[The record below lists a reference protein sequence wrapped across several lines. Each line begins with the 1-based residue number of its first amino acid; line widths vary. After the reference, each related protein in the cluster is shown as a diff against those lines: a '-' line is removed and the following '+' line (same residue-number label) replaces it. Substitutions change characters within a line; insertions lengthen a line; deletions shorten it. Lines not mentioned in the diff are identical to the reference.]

1 MVIEVIQELWV
12 EGGGRA
18 VRVAISQTI
27 IEGWT
32 PLVIAAH
39 HGWTAV
45 CQILC
50 DEFDAAAAAEEEHG
64 KAADGEPR
72 NAQQKRRASRELL
85 EYRAIERDRLPSG
98 CAFHMACKAGHVRTA
113 RWLLHHHAILAG
125 DSSADEDGAYVR
137 LRVLRAD
144 NGSYDTPLSAAF
156 ALGSQNELR
165 TEFRNAMVALAT
177 AAASSS
183 TSAEAAS
190 NDGGEAMARM
200 RRLHNLLPER
210 GLASALALAHYH
222 CAWAWLLIEGA
233 VNTESADENNAEPL
247 SFGETAP
254 PLLQPM
260 GAARPAARGIHEYGG
275 AGHGNVA
282 IFGPVLQQS
291 TTPGEDYCTSR
302 APYRRRWEQN
312 GGTFLDQE
320 KETKHEYRI
329 LRTLQRRCGLVT
341 AWAAAVGEA
350 WHHCVCAVLPA
361 IRSASPRVV
370 SSVDAHIGF

>member
-50 DEFDAAAAAEEEHG
+50 DEFDAAAAAAAAEEEEHG

-72 NAQQKRRASRELL
+72 NAQQKQRASHELL
-85 EYRAIERDRLPSG
+85 EYRAIDRDRLPSG

-113 RWLLHHHAILAG
+113 RWLLHHHAILTG
-125 DSSADEDGAYVR
+125 DSADEDGAYVR

-233 VNTESADENNAEPL
+233 VNTGADAEQL
-247 SFGETAP
+247 FGKTVP

-275 AGHGNVA
+275 AGHGHVA
-282 IFGPVLQQS
+282 IFGPILKQS
-291 TTPGEDYCTSR
+291 MTPGENYCTSR
-302 APYRRRWEQN
+302 APYRRRWEQH
-312 GGTFLDQE
+312 GASVWDQE